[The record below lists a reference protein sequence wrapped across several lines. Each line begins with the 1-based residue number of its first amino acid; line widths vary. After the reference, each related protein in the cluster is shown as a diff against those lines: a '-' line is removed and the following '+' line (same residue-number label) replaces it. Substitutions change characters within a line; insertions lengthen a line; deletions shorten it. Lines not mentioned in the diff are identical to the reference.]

1 MWMELE
7 EVQGVG
13 QEWALIQGEP
23 RSLPLLAT
31 GPGAEAEVKGV
42 RLSCVS
48 EEKLQAQRLPEAE
61 EGSEQAE
68 TTTFSVVATLE
79 PYSNE

>member
-1 MWMELE
+1 MELE
-7 EVQGVG
+7 EVQEVW
-13 QEWALIQGEP
+13 QELVPIQGEP

-48 EEKLQAQRLPEAE
+48 EEKLQTQRLPEAE

-68 TTTFSVVATLE
+68 TATFSVVAESE
-79 PYSNE
+79 PHSNV